1 MNYEELASE
10 ESLQATKQA
19 LESNGFRVEI
29 VNNSEDAKQSAKL
42 LIPSG
47 SEVMTMTSVTLSS
60 LGLDEEFNNHD
71 IYKPVRDKLYS
82 LDSETQGVEKLKLGA
97 APEYTIG
104 SVHAVTTDGK
114 VLVASNTGSQMPAYV
129 YGSAHVVWVVGAQKI
144 VKDVG
149 EGIKRIYDYVLP
161 LESERAHKAYG
172 VEASFVSK
180 LLIFNREV
188 NPQRINIILVK
199 EQLGF

>member
-1 MNYEELASE
+1 MNYNELASE
-10 ESLQATKQA
+10 QSLQDTKQA
-19 LESNGFRVEI
+19 LESNGFNVQI
-29 VNNSEDAKQSAKL
+29 VDTAEDAKNAARN
-42 LIPSG
+42 LIPKG
-47 SEVMTMTSVTLSS
+47 SEVMTMTSMSLTA
-60 LGLDEEFNNHD
+60 LGLDEEFNNNEA
-71 IYKPVRDKLYS
+71 YKSVRDKLYS

-114 VLVASNTGSQMPAYV
+114 VLIASNTGSQMPAYV
-129 YGSAHVVWVVGAQKI
+129 YGSAHVVWIVGAQKI
-144 VKDVG
+144 VKDLDD
-149 EGIKRIYDYVLP
+149 GIKRIYDYVLP